1 MELLLDTANL
11 EKIRGAFDKYPVSG
25 VTTNPSILGKEGSAD
40 FISTINSI
48 LEEIG
53 TLPLHVQV
61 VGKTKDEMVGE
72 GLSLSKLSRNIY
84 VKVPVTK
91 DGLGAI
97 KELSKAGVKVTATA
111 IYSSIQGI
119 LASIAGARYLAVY
132 CNRMEGSGIDYE
144 NVIDEISS
152 TVKDSVVLG
161 ASFKNAGQVVKAFY
175 AGARAVTVD
184 PGLLDS
190 ALSSPLIESA
200 VGAFRSD
207 WDEKYGGRS
216 ISELV

>member
-11 EKIRGAFDKYPVSG
+11 EKIRGALDKYPVSG

-97 KELSKAGVKVTATA
+97 KELSQICINQSHVINQDQAE
-111 IYSSIQGI
+111 
-119 LASIAGARYLAVY
+119 ASERFGLVF
-132 CNRMEGSGIDYE
+132 
-144 NVIDEISS
+144 
-152 TVKDSVVLG
+152 SVSFCFCVL
-161 ASFKNAGQVVKAFY
+161 
-175 AGARAVTVD
+175 
-184 PGLLDS
+184 
-190 ALSSPLIESA
+190 
-200 VGAFRSD
+200 
-207 WDEKYGGRS
+207 
-216 ISELV
+216 